1 MFEVWA
7 SRGKEKQMAMAFE
20 NKSSAKFYMIYFEQW
35 AKDNGHNVKLELKE
49 AKAGA

>member
-7 SRGKEKQMAMAFE
+7 SRGKEKQMAMVFE
-20 NKSSAKFYMIYFEQW
+20 NKSSAQFYMIYFEQW